1 MIYLFSFVG
10 LREIEESRYRLPQ
23 KLIVQSFDEGFLP
36 QERAEYPFD
45 QPEDYEIFSGD
56 IDRIVLEKWRPVMED
71 VLYDME
77 ETPKLV
83 FFAES
88 DRRLFLSMKSKFRMH
103 IGAWEYYSL
112 ESLLQLADLEENKS
126 EFSLI
131 REQLKEEYKTAAFEQ
146 KNAGSIE
153 EKLES
158 VCRKYGMKA
167 EFRSGTAYITTYAG
181 EWYFAYNDRPI
192 TLYHKNSIPVKGR
205 NGDLIRHSHIQPV
218 ELYAPLQALVYIRNH
233 EAAEERRLLGGQ
245 SECPKHKQRSRKAK
259 HDGWKSG
266 KSEERSGDAT
276 EKAGQPME
284 PGHEKKNHDKSVR
297 AGDAPEKPERSG
309 NAPKNRSKSAHS
321 GRKSRR
327 K

>member
-1 MIYLFSFVG
+1 MIYLLAFEG
-10 LREIEESRYRLPQ
+10 LRQIEESRYELPQ
-23 KLIVQSFDEGFLP
+23 KLVVKCLEEDFTL
-36 QERAEYPFD
+36 QEEREYLFE
-45 QPEDYEIFSGD
+45 QPEDYEVFSGD

-71 VLYDME
+71 LLYEME

-88 DRRLFLSMKSKFRMH
+88 DRRLFLARKTKLRLH

-131 REQLKEEYKTAAFEQ
+131 REQLKEEYRAADE
-146 KNAGSIE
+146 KRRNAGSIE

-192 TLYHKNSIPVKGR
+192 TLYHKNSIPVKGK

-218 ELYAPLQALVYIRNH
+218 ELYAPLQALAYIRNH
-233 EAAEERRLLGGQ
+233 EAAEERRLMGG
-245 SECPKHKQRSRKAK
+245 A
-259 HDGWKSG
+259 
-266 KSEERSGDAT
+266 
-276 EKAGQPME
+276 
-284 PGHEKKNHDKSVR
+284 
-297 AGDAPEKPERSG
+297 
-309 NAPKNRSKSAHS
+309 SA
-321 GRKSRR
+321 GRKGRH

>member
-1 MIYLFSFVG
+1 MIYLFSFEG

-23 KLIVQSFDEGFLP
+23 KLIVQSFEEGFLL
-36 QERAEYPFD
+36 RGRMEYLFE

-112 ESLLQLADLEENKS
+112 ESLLQLADLEE
-126 EFSLI
+126 
-131 REQLKEEYKTAAFEQ
+131 YKMAALEQ

-218 ELYAPLQALVYIRNH
+218 ELYAPLQALAYIRNH
-233 EAAEERRLLGGQ
+233 EAAEERRLLGGL
-245 SECPKHKQRSRKAK
+245 SENLKLQNGTHKAEHGSQQFDR
-259 HDGWKSG
+259 
-266 KSEERSGDAT
+266 SEERSG
-276 EKAGQPME
+276 K
-284 PGHEKKNHDKSVR
+284 
-297 AGDAPEKPERSG
+297 
-309 NAPKNRSKSAHS
+309 APKNHSKARHTGKK
-321 GRKSRR
+321 GRQK
-327 K
+327 

>member
-1 MIYLFSFVG
+1 MIYLFSFEG

-23 KLIVQSFDEGFLP
+23 KLIVQNFEEGFVP
-36 QERAEYPFD
+36 QERAEYPFE

-218 ELYAPLQALVYIRNH
+218 ELYAPLQALAYIRNH

-245 SECPKHKQRSRKAK
+245 PGKKGRQR
-259 HDGWKSG
+259 
-266 KSEERSGDAT
+266 
-276 EKAGQPME
+276 
-284 PGHEKKNHDKSVR
+284 
-297 AGDAPEKPERSG
+297 
-309 NAPKNRSKSAHS
+309 
-321 GRKSRR
+321 
-327 K
+327 

>member
-1 MIYLFSFVG
+1 M
-10 LREIEESRYRLPQ
+10 
-23 KLIVQSFDEGFLP
+23 
-36 QERAEYPFD
+36 
-45 QPEDYEIFSGD
+45 
-56 IDRIVLEKWRPVMED
+56 
-71 VLYDME
+71 
-77 ETPKLV
+77 
-83 FFAES
+83 
-88 DRRLFLSMKSKFRMH
+88 
-103 IGAWEYYSL
+103 

-131 REQLKEEYKTAAFEQ
+131 REQLKEEYKTAALEQ

-218 ELYAPLQALVYIRNH
+218 ELYAPLQALAYIRNH
-233 EAAEERRLLGGQ
+233 EAAEERRLLGGLSENLKLQNGTHKAEHGGQQ
-245 SECPKHKQRSRKAK
+245 SDR
-259 HDGWKSG
+259 
-266 KSEERSGDAT
+266 SEERSG
-276 EKAGQPME
+276 K
-284 PGHEKKNHDKSVR
+284 
-297 AGDAPEKPERSG
+297 
-309 NAPKNRSKSAHS
+309 APKNHNKARHT
-321 GRKSRR
+321 GRKGRQ

>member
-1 MIYLFSFVG
+1 MEYLF
-10 LREIEESRYRLPQ
+10 E
-23 KLIVQSFDEGFLP
+23 
-36 QERAEYPFD
+36 

-131 REQLKEEYKTAAFEQ
+131 REQLKEEYKTAALEQ

-218 ELYAPLQALVYIRNH
+218 ELYAPLQALAYIRNH
-233 EAAEERRLLGGQ
+233 EAAEERRILGGQ
-245 SECPKHKQRSRKAK
+245 PENLKPQNGTHKAEHGGQQSDR
-259 HDGWKSG
+259 
-266 KSEERSGDAT
+266 SEERSG
-276 EKAGQPME
+276 K
-284 PGHEKKNHDKSVR
+284 
-297 AGDAPEKPERSG
+297 
-309 NAPKNRSKSAHS
+309 APKNHSKARHTGKK
-321 GRKSRR
+321 GRQK
-327 K
+327 

>member
-1 MIYLFSFVG
+1 MIYLFSFEG

-23 KLIVQSFDEGFLP
+23 KLIVQSFEEGFLL
-36 QERAEYPFD
+36 RGRMEYLFE
-45 QPEDYEIFSGD
+45 QPEDYGIFSGD

-131 REQLKEEYKTAAFEQ
+131 REQLKEEYKTAALEQ

-205 NGDLIRHSHIQPV
+205 NGDLIRHSHIPVSYTHLDVYKRQLLASLIITNDDSLENKYEGFELFKYMLEKCGVEEASKQPI
-218 ELYAPLQALVYIRNH
+218 L
-233 EAAEERRLLGGQ
+233 
-245 SECPKHKQRSRKAK
+245 
-259 HDGWKSG
+259 
-266 KSEERSGDAT
+266 
-276 EKAGQPME
+276 EKAVAF
-284 PGHEKKNHDKSVR
+284 D
-297 AGDAPEKPERSG
+297 
-309 NAPKNRSKSAHS
+309 NRLAVDYIVEDVYKRQM
-321 GRKSRR
+321 GRNT
-327 K
+327 

>member
-1 MIYLFSFVG
+1 MIYLFSFEG

-23 KLIVQSFDEGFLP
+23 KLIVQSFEEGFLL
-36 QERAEYPFD
+36 RGRMEYLFE

-88 DRRLFLSMKSKFRMH
+88 DRRLFSSNAKASSACILEHGNIILWNRCC
-103 IGAWEYYSL
+103 SL
-112 ESLLQLADLEENKS
+112 RIWRKTKS

-131 REQLKEEYKTAAFEQ
+131 REQLKEEYKTAALEQ

-218 ELYAPLQALVYIRNH
+218 ELYAPLQALAYIRNH
-233 EAAEERRLLGGQ
+233 EAAEERRLLGGLSENLKLQNGTHKAEHGGQQ
-245 SECPKHKQRSRKAK
+245 SDR
-259 HDGWKSG
+259 
-266 KSEERSGDAT
+266 SEERSG
-276 EKAGQPME
+276 K
-284 PGHEKKNHDKSVR
+284 
-297 AGDAPEKPERSG
+297 
-309 NAPKNRSKSAHS
+309 APKNHSKARHTGKK
-321 GRKSRR
+321 GRQK
-327 K
+327 

>member
-1 MIYLFSFVG
+1 MIYLFSFEG

-23 KLIVQSFDEGFLP
+23 KLIVQSFEEGFLL
-36 QERAEYPFD
+36 RGRMEYLFE

-56 IDRIVLEKWRPVMED
+56 IDRIVLEKWRPVMEG

-131 REQLKEEYKTAAFEQ
+131 REQLKEEYKTAALEQ

-181 EWYFAYNDRPI
+181 EWYFAYYDRPI
-192 TLYHKNSIPVKGR
+192 T
-205 NGDLIRHSHIQPV
+205 QPV
-218 ELYAPLQALVYIRNH
+218 ELYAPLQALAYIRNH

-245 SECPKHKQRSRKAK
+245 PENLKPQNGTHKAEHGSQQS
-259 HDGWKSG
+259 DS
-266 KSEERSGDAT
+266 SEERSG
-276 EKAGQPME
+276 K
-284 PGHEKKNHDKSVR
+284 
-297 AGDAPEKPERSG
+297 
-309 NAPKNRSKSAHS
+309 APKNHSKARHTGKK
-321 GRKSRR
+321 GRQK
-327 K
+327 